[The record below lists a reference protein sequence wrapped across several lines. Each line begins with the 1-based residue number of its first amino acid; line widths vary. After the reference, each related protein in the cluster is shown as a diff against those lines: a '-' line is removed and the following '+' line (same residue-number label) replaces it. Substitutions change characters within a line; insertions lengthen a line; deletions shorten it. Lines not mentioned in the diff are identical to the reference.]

1 VKLIVRL
8 FIVMGLIL
16 GGALAS
22 FALENPDQKITQVIQ
37 DFVTAK
43 NPEWGN
49 LKITV
54 DLKNRDKIAEML
66 KDVPEDAGLKIVQ
79 LFDDFKP
86 IGNVIFPIQI
96 SNASGEALIK
106 IFARAKVEIFKEM
119 VCSANQISRGQR
131 IEMADLKLEERDV
144 ALLPNQYYSDL
155 VQVISSEAK
164 TIIPKNSTIFG
175 WMIKEI
181 PMIRRGT
188 QVRLVVKADNLLVK
202 AQGVALED
210 GYLNK
215 EVKVKRSESNKILIG
230 LVSSPGEVEVNL
242 K

>member
-1 VKLIVRL
+1 MKLIVRL

>member
-1 VKLIVRL
+1 MKALEDITVLACEQFEAGTTATEPMAFMGATVIMVEPPGIGQPGRAS
-8 FIVMGLIL
+8 GLISREGVDTFYHIWL
-16 GGALAS
+16 NMNKKS
-22 FALENPDQKITQVIQ
+22 ITL
-37 DFVTAK
+37 
-43 NPEWGN
+43 N
-49 LKITV
+49 LHSPK
-54 DLKNRDKIAEML
+54 
-66 KDVPEDAGLKIVQ
+66 G
-79 LFDDFKP
+79 
-86 IGNVIFPIQI
+86 
-96 SNASGEALIK
+96 
-106 IFARAKVEIFKEM
+106 VEIFKEM

-181 PMIRRGT
+181 PMIRRGA

>member
-1 VKLIVRL
+1 MKLIVRL

-181 PMIRRGT
+181 PMIRRGA

>member
-1 VKLIVRL
+1 MKLIFRL
-8 FIVMGLIL
+8 FIIMGLIL

-181 PMIRRGT
+181 PMIRRGA

>member
-1 VKLIVRL
+1 MKLSFRL

-49 LKITV
+49 LKIMV

-181 PMIRRGT
+181 PMIRRGA

>member
-1 VKLIVRL
+1 LKLIFRL
-8 FIVMGLIL
+8 FIIMGLIL

-181 PMIRRGT
+181 PMIRRGA